1 MELGHLEDRQVVVF
15 RGVGLRA
22 RDDVRARGEAL
33 ALVALVVAEDVEREA
48 RPARAHGVPHDVRRL
63 VGLEDLILAEGVQ
76 AGDER
81 VRRSRCFVRFLD
93 WGYDLVIDVHHC
105 MTVSW
110 RLVSSSALP

>member
-1 MELGHLEDRQVVVF
+1 MLTPSVLLRFVQLRHLEDRQLVVF

-63 VGLEDLILAEGVQ
+63 VGLEDLILAEGVH
-76 AGDER
+76 ARDEDP
-81 VRRSRCFVRFLD
+81 RRPGLFV
-93 WGYDLVIDVHHC
+93 
-105 MTVSW
+105 
-110 RLVSSSALP
+110 

>member
-33 ALVALVVAEDVEREA
+33 ALVTLVVAEDVEREA

-63 VGLEDLILAEGVQ
+63 VGLEDLVLAEGVQ

-81 VRRSRCFVRFLD
+81 VQRSRCFVRLLD
-93 WGYDLVIDVHHC
+93 RRYDLVIDVHHC
-105 MTVSW
+105 MTVS
-110 RLVSSSALP
+110 